1 MPGLREY
8 LKRRRGE
15 IRAESERLAQQRDKL
30 QGQLHVLR
38 ARLDELDRES
48 MELDQAAEAVG
59 VEPDAQAALA
69 PQPAIERHSRPTTI
83 KEAVLHVLA
92 DAPGGMTSQALLDEL
107 NERFFSGR
115 IARTSFSPELSRLKG
130 EHKVTRRGEIWTLT
144 TTGNLTPGF
153 DGGDDV
159 PPRAGRRRSSPS
171 RGAPRR
177 PWRRQSGHHA
187 PSALSRRR
195 TAARLRRRSRRWT
208 RAETPRARGSERGR
222 ACCLDRPR
230 PAGVA
235 KTWGGSLAGPGLIGL
250 ADA

>member
-8 LKRRRGE
+8 LRRRRGE

-59 VEPDAQAALA
+59 VEPDAQPALA

-107 NERFFSGR
+107 NERFFSGPWIMMR
-115 IARTSFSPELSRLKG
+115 SATDLSKADLHVFSKL
-130 EHKVTRRGEIWTLT
+130 
-144 TTGNLTPGF
+144 F
-153 DGGDDV
+153 DDG
-159 PPRAGRRRSSPS
+159 
-171 RGAPRR
+171 
-177 PWRRQSGHHA
+177 
-187 PSALSRRR
+187 L
-195 TAARLRRRSRRWT
+195 
-208 RAETPRARGSERGR
+208 ER
-222 ACCLDRPR
+222 
-230 PAGVA
+230 
-235 KTWGGSLAGPGLIGL
+235 
-250 ADA
+250 

>member
-1 MPGLREY
+1 MPSLREY

-48 MELDQAAEAVG
+48 ADLDQAAEAVG
-59 VEPDAQAALA
+59 VETDAQPALA

-83 KEAVLHVLA
+83 KEAVLYVLA

-115 IARTSFSPELSRLKG
+115 IERTSFSPELSRLKG

-144 TTGNLTPGF
+144 ATGNLTPGF
-153 DGGDDV
+153 EGGDDV
-159 PPRAGRRRSSPS
+159 PPRAGRRRSSPES
-171 RGAPRR
+171 RCPTSSVASAIGPAPALRGA
-177 PWRRQSGHHA
+177 GN
-187 PSALSRRR
+187 
-195 TAARLRRRSRRWT
+195 
-208 RAETPRARGSERGR
+208 RATTHRGTEPET
-222 ACCLDRPR
+222 D
-230 PAGVA
+230 
-235 KTWGGSLAGPGLIGL
+235 GGSPSTSIETLDPSGNSESSRE
-250 ADA
+250 

>member
-1 MPGLREY
+1 MPSLREY

-48 MELDQAAEAVG
+48 TELDQAAEAVG
-59 VEPDAQAALA
+59 VEPDAQPALA

-115 IARTSFSPELSRLKG
+115 IERTSFSPELSRLKG
-130 EHKVTRRGEIWTLT
+130 DHKVTRRGEIWTLT
-144 TTGNLTPGF
+144 ATGNLTPGF
-153 DGGDDV
+153 EGGDDV

-171 RGAPRR
+171 RGVPRR
-177 PWRRQSGHHA
+177 PWRRQSDRHQRSAA
-187 PSALSRRR
+187 PAIGPPR
-195 TAARLRRRSRRWT
+195 TERT
-208 RAETPRARGSERGR
+208 EPET
-222 ACCLDRPR
+222 D
-230 PAGVA
+230 
-235 KTWGGSLAGPGLIGL
+235 GGSPSTSIETLDPSGNSESSRE
-250 ADA
+250 

>member
-8 LKRRRGE
+8 LRRRRGE

-69 PQPAIERHSRPTTI
+69 PQRAIERHSRPTTI

-92 DAPGGMTSQALLDEL
+92 EAPNGITSQALLDEL

-144 TTGNLTPGF
+144 ATGNLTPDFEYDNG
-153 DGGDDV
+153 V
-159 PPRAGRRRSSPS
+159 RPRAGRRRSSPG
-171 RGAPRR
+171 RRLTRR
-177 PWRRQSGHHA
+177 PWRRQSD
-187 PSALSRRR
+187 RRQ
-195 TAARLRRRSRRWT
+195 
-208 RAETPRARGSERGR
+208 P
-222 ACCLDRPR
+222 
-230 PAGVA
+230 
-235 KTWGGSLAGPGLIGL
+235 
-250 ADA
+250 